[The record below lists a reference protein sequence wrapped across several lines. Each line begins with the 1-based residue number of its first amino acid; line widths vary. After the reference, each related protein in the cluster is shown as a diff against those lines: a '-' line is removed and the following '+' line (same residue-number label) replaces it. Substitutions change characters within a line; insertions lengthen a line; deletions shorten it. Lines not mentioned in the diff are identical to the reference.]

1 MAFDAGMIA
10 AITNELNEKIID
22 AKVEKVQQPEKDQI
36 TLVLHSGRETQR
48 LLISAGANAPRIAL
62 TSAIQENPT
71 AAPMFCMLLRKHL
84 GGAKVTSV
92 RQLEFER
99 AIEIAFSAYDELGF
113 PCEKYL
119 IAEIMGK
126 YSNIIFCTKDK
137 KIISALKIIDF
148 STSQKRQILPGM
160 AYTMPPPQD
169 KRNPLDEKREEFLAL
184 YEVSPL
190 SSPEKFILANYLGI
204 SSLVAREIAFCANSV
219 NDGEKLWSEFDAVMA
234 RIREKRFVPVMIK
247 DKNNGMKPVEYC
259 FYPIKQYGPDFE
271 CTELESFGALIDG
284 YFSERDR
291 SDRIKQR
298 AGDILNLL
306 THAENRLIKKTELQ
320 KQDIKE
326 CEQKD
331 QYKEYGDLITS
342 NLYRLERGMKNV
354 SLTDYYTDPPR
365 EVTLELDSRLTPS
378 QNAQR
383 YYKKYNK
390 AKKTETELTHQIELS
405 QAELEYIGTVFDSLT
420 RAENENDLAEIRRE
434 LFESGYASRMK
445 SYTAAKMKPSK
456 PIELHTSGGYRLLV
470 GKNNSQN
477 DYVTTKAA
485 GKNDYWFHVKNIP
498 GSHVIMFADS
508 NPEREGEEPTERD
521 FTEAATVAAYY
532 SKARE
537 GENVAV
543 DYTLIRNVKKPA
555 GSKPGF
561 VIFTKN
567 WTAYVTPDEKLVK
580 SLK

>member
-10 AITNELNEKIID
+10 AITNELNENIID
-22 AKVEKVQQPEKDQI
+22 SKVEKVQQPEKDQI
-36 TLVLHSGRETQR
+36 TLVLHSGRETLR

-62 TSAIQENPT
+62 TSAAQENPIS
-71 AAPMFCMLLRKHL
+71 APMFCMLLRKHL

-99 AIEIAFSAYDELGF
+99 AIEIAFAAYDELGF

-160 AYTMPPPQD
+160 TYTMPPPQD
-169 KRNPLDEKREEFLAL
+169 KRNPLDETHDGFLSL
-184 YEVSPL
+184 YEAAPS
-190 SSPEKFILANYLGI
+190 SSPDKFITLNYLGI
-204 SSLVAREIAFCANSV
+204 SSLLAREIAFRANTLG
-219 NDGEKLWSEFDAVMA
+219 DGEKLWSEFDAVMTA
-234 RIREKRFVPVMIK
+234 IREKHFTPVMVK
-247 DKNNGMKPVEYC
+247 DKNDAMKPVEYC
-259 FYPIKQYGPDFE
+259 FYPIRQYGPDYE
-271 CTELESFGALIDG
+271 CTEMPSFGALIDG
-284 YFSERDR
+284 FFSERDR
-291 SDRIKQR
+291 TDRIKQR
-298 AGDILNLL
+298 AGDIFNLL

-331 QYKEYGDLITS
+331 KFKLYGDLITS
-342 NLYRLERGMKNV
+342 NLYRIGRGMKDV
-354 SLTDYYTDPPR
+354 SLTDYYSDPPR
-365 EVTLELDSRLTPS
+365 EVMLELDTRLTPS

-383 YYKKYNK
+383 YYKRYNK
-390 AKKTETELTHQIELS
+390 AKKTETELAHQIEIS
-405 QAELEYIGTVFDSLT
+405 TAELEYIGTVFDSLT

-434 LFESGYASRMK
+434 LYESGYASRMK
-445 SYTAAKMKPSK
+445 SYTAAKIKPAK

-485 GKNDYWFHVKNIP
+485 GKNDYWFHVKNVP
-498 GSHVIMFADS
+498 GSHVIMFTDS
-508 NPEREGEEPTERD
+508 NPDREGEEPTERD

-532 SKARE
+532 SKAKT

-567 WTAYVTPDEKLVK
+567 WTAYVTPDENLVK
-580 SLK
+580 TLK